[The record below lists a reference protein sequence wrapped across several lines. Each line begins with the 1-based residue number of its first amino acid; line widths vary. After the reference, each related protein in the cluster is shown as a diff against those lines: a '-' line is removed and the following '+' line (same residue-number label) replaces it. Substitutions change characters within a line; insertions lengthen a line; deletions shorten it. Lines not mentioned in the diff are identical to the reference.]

1 MKNLSLKIFLG
12 ILIFSISYASEI
24 GKILKYRGQVDVFR
38 QNKILHVDKPKF
50 PLFIKDIVNTKSHS
64 LAFIGFIDN
73 SKVLLKEKSSL
84 EITGY
89 RKFSVNKGRVLFKIQ
104 KRGMLKGAQIKVRSV
119 VIGVK
124 GTKFIVDEKDGK
136 TNVYLKEG
144 LVSVK
149 NLEGQF
155 KVYKKKTQEE
165 FEEFK
170 KQFEEGVKQEK
181 EEFEEYKKQ
190 VQKEFVE
197 FVKEFTLKPN
207 MAVSIDGNEVRYI
220 KIPTDVEEDFKLL
233 DRLDEEI

>member
-1 MKNLSLKIFLG
+1 MKKLNLKIFLG

-24 GKILKYRGQVDVFR
+24 GKVLKYKGVVDVFR
-38 QNKILHVDKPKF
+38 QNKILNVNKQNF

-104 KRGMLKGAQIKVRSV
+104 KRGMLRGAQVKVKSV

-124 GTKFIVDEKDGK
+124 GTKFVVDRRNGK

-165 FEEFK
+165 FEDFK
-170 KQFEEGVKQEK
+170 KQFEEGIKQEK
-181 EEFEEYKKQ
+181 KEFEEYKKQ

-197 FVKEFTLKPN
+197 FVKEFTLKPGT
-207 MAVSIDGNEVRYI
+207 AVSIEGNEVKFIEIPIDI
-220 KIPTDVEEDFKLL
+220 KKDFELL